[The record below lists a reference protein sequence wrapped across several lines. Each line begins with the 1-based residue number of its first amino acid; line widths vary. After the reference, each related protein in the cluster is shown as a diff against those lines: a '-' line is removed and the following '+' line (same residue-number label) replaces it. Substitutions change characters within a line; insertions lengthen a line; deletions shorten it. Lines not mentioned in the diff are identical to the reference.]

1 MRTFT
6 KGYAK
11 THKNRFNYNY
21 NEKNSNKIF
30 NLTWRLLLFYQF
42 VKHGEQNKQL
52 LYFANH
58 DDVMDGVTRLS
69 SQYFLQ
75 LHKSVGV
82 NELDNIMQ
90 SVCWASG
97 EVLFTNTML

>member
-1 MRTFT
+1 M
-6 KGYAK
+6 
-11 THKNRFNYNY
+11 
-21 NEKNSNKIF
+21 ENKI
-30 NLTWRLLLFYQF
+30 N
-42 VKHGEQNKQL
+42 NS
-52 LYFANH
+52 FANH

-75 LHKSVGV
+75 FHKSVGV

-97 EVLFTNTML
+97 EVLFTKTML